1 MGPGRAL
8 RQREAIYEPGLRLG
22 PVGRFMGPGLDVV
35 PGAIQHE
42 HEVRQKD
49 FLADFEEE
57 EEDFQSFT
65 LRVGA

>member
-1 MGPGRAL
+1 
-8 RQREAIYEPGLRLG
+8 
-22 PVGRFMGPGLDVV
+22 MGPGLDVV